1 VKRIPT
7 IRFACALLLAC
18 LPTQA
23 LFALTNNVAL
33 TPPMGWNDWNAYHC
47 GIGEDAVTNNA
58 GILVASGM
66 AAAGYQYVDVDD
78 GWAATRDSNG
88 VIQAYSVAGKFPS
101 GIQWLANY
109 VHGLGLKLGVYT
121 DNGSNT
127 CSSCINTNIN
137 PVGKD
142 PGSYH
147 YEYID
152 AFTYALWGADYLKD
166 DNCNATGLD
175 GQADYGRMSD
185 GLLKSGRPIVFCLCG
200 GQSGN
205 AKSYQSWSP
214 TIGNYWRTTGDI
226 GSTFASMISHIDPN
240 STSAFVA
247 GPGRWNDPDMMEIG
261 NGEFSTNFVAAQT
274 HFTMWCIMAAPLIA
288 GNNLT
293 TMSAG
298 TLAILTN
305 VEAIAVDQ
313 DGAGEQGVF
322 VGGIK
327 GAAEVWSKPLGYD
340 FTTRAVALLNRQT
353 NTSANITCY
362 FTNLAFQP
370 NAIATVRDLWGHT
383 DLGTFTNSFTATVPP
398 YGSMLLKIV
407 GPPLSLPPAGTNY
420 LSDLQPIYAYT
431 GWGAIVPDKSIGGNT
446 ITLAGVPYAKGIGV
460 NSRSG
465 IEYNLGGVC
474 TRFQAS
480 IGIDDEMG
488 SNGSVIFEV
497 FADGTLIYT
506 SSPLTG
512 SSATQTLDLDVTG
525 VRRLTLGVDDDN
537 NGNTDDHA
545 DWANALVITT
555 NTPQVPESPTGV
567 IVSPGNPIV
576 LNWNTALAGIT
587 YNVKRAT
594 TSGGP
599 YSTIANV
606 PITTFTDSNV
616 VTGTPYYYVISAVSS
631 IGEGSNSVEAS
642 ATSCDIPLPPAN
654 VTTTSSNAAVI
665 LNWNASAGATSYTI
679 SRFTSMTPPATVVSG
694 VTGTTYTDTNASPG
708 QIYFYLVSAA
718 NACNQSAP
726 APFVAGQPLL
736 QIITP
741 TPPVY
746 WTNTVTSAPQNW
758 NVNANWTNSTV
769 FPNGAGTNAV
779 INANIGAPQTINLSV
794 PITIGTL
801 TIGDANGSSAY
812 MLAANGG
819 SLTLN
824 NGTSGTT
831 VTQLVSSAGDTIAA
845 PIAVLTNLTV
855 VNNSVNPLTF
865 AGDVSGVGLT
875 LNNGTLVVGDATTNG
890 SLTFGSIANQ
900 GTLVFRRSDTNTV
913 GAAIS
918 GSGGLT
924 QNGTGMLT
932 LGSGNSFLGS
942 VNVSQGIL
950 KVGSSGALGATN
962 GGVFVQSGATLD
974 VNGISLGNESV
985 TVSGIGVGG
994 EGAIYNSGA
1003 QITSG
1008 IRYLI
1013 LSSNVSLGGTG
1024 PWNPGNNQGRWD
1036 VRGTNN
1042 NVVSGTLSTGGH
1054 PYKLTKV
1061 GSNQVSI
1068 VAISVDP
1075 QLGDVDIQQGLMGWE
1090 TVTTSMGNSSSNFFV
1105 RAGATLSFFNASTAW
1120 NKNFVFYGNGTAA
1133 TVTNWSGANTII
1145 GPVQL
1150 NGGVVFWGGGTSLTL
1165 GGVVSGT
1172 GSLIKNGSYSL
1183 ILSNIN
1189 NYTGN
1194 TVVNAGTLSL
1204 IGNGSI
1210 ANSPNITIASGATL
1224 SAPAL
1229 TLVNGQ
1235 ALQGNGSVSGSL
1247 TVGQGATVAPSGA
1260 PGILAVGGAA
1270 VLQGTTLLQLNKTA
1284 ATNGML
1290 TAAGSIVYGGTLALT
1305 NISGSLAAGDHFQ
1318 LFNASSYS
1326 GSFSNIVPVIPDVNL
1341 AWNTSGLNTGVL
1353 SVVSQPTPHPNI
1365 SINFGANGLV
1375 FSGSNGVANWPYY
1388 LLASTNVSTPLSNW
1402 TPLMSNSFDGNGNF
1416 IYTNNSASNAQQ
1428 FFILQLP

>member
-7 IRFACALLLAC
+7 IRFACALLLAY
-18 LPTQA
+18 LPAQA

-33 TPPMGWNDWNAYHC
+33 SPPMGWNDWNAYHC

-66 AAAGYQYVDVDD
+66 AAAGYQYVDIDD

-88 VIQAYSVAGKFPS
+88 VIQPYSASGKFPD
-101 GIQWLANY
+101 GIQWVANY

-142 PGSYH
+142 PGSYQ

-175 GQADYGRMSD
+175 GQSDYGRMSD

-200 GQSGN
+200 GEAGN

-214 TIGNYWRTTGDI
+214 TLGNYWRTTGDI

-247 GPGRWNDPDMMEIG
+247 GPGRWNDPDMMELG
-261 NGEFSTNFVAAQT
+261 NGEFATNLVAAQT

-305 VEAIAVDQ
+305 AEAIAVDQ
-313 DGAGEQGVF
+313 DPPGEQGVF

-327 GAAEVWSKPLGYD
+327 DTAEVWSKPLGYD
-340 FTTRAVALLNRQT
+340 FTNRAVALLNRQT
-353 NTSANITCY
+353 NMSANITCY

-370 NAIATVRDLWGHT
+370 NTIATVRDLWGHI

-407 GPPLSLPPAGTNY
+407 GNPVSAPAAGTNY
-420 LSDLQPIYAYT
+420 LSDLTPIYAYT
-431 GWGAIVPDKSIGGNT
+431 GWGTIVPNKSIGGNT
-446 ITLAGVPYAKGIGV
+446 ITLAGVPYVKGIGV

-474 TRFQAS
+474 KRFQAS

-488 SNGSVIFEV
+488 ANGSVIFEV
-497 FADGTLIYT
+497 FADGALIYA
-506 SSPLTG
+506 SPPLTG
-512 SSATQTLDLDVTG
+512 SSPTQAIDLDVTG

-545 DWANALVITT
+545 DWANALVIAT
-555 NTPQVPESPTGV
+555 NSPQVPESPTGV
-567 IVSPGNPIV
+567 IASSGNLIV
-576 LNWNTALAGIT
+576 LNWNTTLAGIT
-587 YNVKRAT
+587 YDVKRAT

-599 YSTIANV
+599 YTTIANLL
-606 PITTFTDSNV
+606 ITTFADSNV
-616 VTGTPYYYVISAVSS
+616 VTGTPYYYVVSAVSS
-631 IGEGSNSVEAS
+631 IGEGSNSAEVS
-642 ATSCDIPLPPAN
+642 ATCCDVPLPPAN
-654 VTTTSSNAAVI
+654 VTTASSNAAVI
-665 LNWNASAGATSYTI
+665 LSWSASPAATSYAI
-679 SRFTSMTPPATVVSG
+679 SRFTSMTPPVTIVSG
-694 VTGTTYTDTNASPG
+694 ITEATYTDTNASPG
-708 QIYFYLVSAA
+708 QVYFYLVSAA

-726 APFVAGQPLL
+726 APYVAGQASL
-736 QIITP
+736 QVVTP

-746 WTNTVTSAPQNW
+746 WINTVTSVPQNW
-758 NVNANWTNSTV
+758 NSNANWTNSAV
-769 FPNGAGTNAV
+769 FPNGAGSNVV
-779 INANIGAPQTINLSV
+779 INANISAPQAINLNV
-794 PITIGTL
+794 PITIGAL
-801 TIGDANGSSAY
+801 SIGDANGSSAY
-812 MLAANGG
+812 TISANSG

-824 NGTSGTT
+824 NGAAGTT
-831 VTQLVSSAGDTIAA
+831 VTQLVTSAGDTIAA
-845 PIAVLTNLTV
+845 PITVLTNLTV
-855 VNNSVNPLTF
+855 ANNSVNPLTLT
-865 AGDVSGVGLT
+865 GNVSGSSLT
-875 LNNGTLVVGDATTNG
+875 LNNGTIIVGDGATNG
-890 SLTFGSIANQ
+890 SLAFNSIANQ
-900 GTLVFRRSDTNTV
+900 GTFIFRRSDSNAV
-913 GAAIS
+913 GASIS

-924 QNGTGMLT
+924 QNGAGVLT
-932 LGSGNSFLGS
+932 LSAGNSFLGP
-942 VNVSQGIL
+942 VTVAQGTL
-950 KVGSSGALGATN
+950 KVGASGALGATN
-962 GGVFVQSGATLD
+962 SGTTVQSGATLD
-974 VNGISLGNESV
+974 VNGISLGSESV
-985 TVSGIGVGG
+985 TASGGGVNG
-994 EGAIYNSGA
+994 EGAVYNSGA

-1008 IRYLI
+1008 IRFLT
-1013 LSSNVSLGGTG
+1013 LTGDTSLGGTG
-1024 PWNPGNNQGRWD
+1024 PWNPSNNQGRWD

-1090 TVTTSMGNSSSNFFV
+1090 TVTTSMGNPSSNFFV
-1105 RAGATLSFFNASTAW
+1105 RAGATLSFFNASTPW
-1120 NKNFVFYGNGTAA
+1120 NKNFIFYGNGTAA
-1133 TVTNWSGANTII
+1133 TVTNWSGANAIV

-1165 GGVVSGT
+1165 GNVVSGT

-1183 ILSNIN
+1183 ILSNAN
-1189 NYTGN
+1189 TYTGS
-1194 TVVNAGTLSL
+1194 TIVNSGTLSL
-1204 IGNGSI
+1204 VGNGSI
-1210 ANSPNITIASGATL
+1210 ANSPNITIATGATL

-1229 TLVNGQ
+1229 TLANGQ
-1235 ALQGNGSVSGSL
+1235 TLQGNGSLSGSL
-1247 TVGQGATVAPSGA
+1247 TVSPGSTVAPSGA
-1260 PGILAVGGAA
+1260 PGLLAVGGAA
-1270 VLQGTTLLQLNKTA
+1270 VLQGTTLLQLNRTA

-1290 TAAGSIVYGGTLALT
+1290 NAAGSIVYGGTLALS
-1305 NISGSLAAGDHFQ
+1305 NVSGTLMPGDSFK
-1318 LFNASSYS
+1318 LFNATTYS
-1326 GSFSNIVPVIPDVNL
+1326 GGFSNITPAIPGLNL
-1341 AWNTSGLNTGVL
+1341 AWNTNGLSAGVV
-1353 SVVSQPTPHPNI
+1353 SVVSQATPPPKLAL
-1365 SINFGANGLV
+1365 SMGANGIV
-1375 FSGSNGVANWPYY
+1375 FVGSNGVPGWPYF
-1388 LLASTNVSTPLSNW
+1388 LLASTNVGMPLSNW
-1402 TPLMSNSFDGNGNF
+1402 TPLLSNAFDANGNF
-1416 IYTNNSASNAQQ
+1416 IFTNSPSSNAQQ
-1428 FFILQLP
+1428 FFIVQLP